1 MAASFAFLRD
11 VRPYKTAWRVQVK
24 VLHSW
29 RQYTSMT
36 AETLEL
42 IVSDDK
48 GCKIHASVKKDLVN
62 HYVNNLPVGD
72 WRFIE
77 NFQLTHASG
86 QFRRTNHLYK
96 MAFINGTVVTMSDPV
111 SDSNFL
117 SLAKFSKIQSGD
129 LNPSMLIDVM
139 GQIVNIGEIETI
151 EANNKPTTKIDFE
164 LRDETTN
171 TNTHLLLN
179 MDDIMAC
186 TLWGAFA
193 SQVYRACAESDGF
206 MVVCVLKFAKIKTYN
221 GNKSVS
227 NSFDASQLQINP
239 HFPEVDVFTQSNSN
253 CGLEYSRKTIT
264 ELLGSY
270 EINSRLMCTIYA
282 IDTDWAWYYFSC
294 CNCNKKVTPIH
305 QGSSANSTT
314 KAKPKL
320 WCDVCKIVVTRVVAK
335 YVMDSTG
342 DTKCLLFDSIAQD
355 IIGAHAY
362 VVLGDSFNE
371 IENHDDVPDQ
381 IKGLVGKTFLFLLTV
396 GKENIWGGK
405 DSYKVSKVLQMNGL
419 ITEEMSEESLDM
431 VNPAA
436 IVSGDQVNIC
446 TTNNMSEAFVGK
458 LSDGLVGKLSETV
471 VRISEKIVGK

>member
-164 LRDETTN
+164 LRDE
-171 TNTHLLLN
+171 

-221 GNKSVS
+221 GNKSEGK
-227 NSFDASQLQINP
+227 A
-239 HFPEVDVFTQSNSN
+239 
-253 CGLEYSRKTIT
+253 
-264 ELLGSY
+264 
-270 EINSRLMCTIYA
+270 RLMCTIYA

-320 WCDVCKIVVTRVVAK
+320 WCDVCKIVVTRVVAN
-335 YVMDSTG
+335 
-342 DTKCLLFDSIAQD
+342 IAQD

-436 IVSGDQVNIC
+436 IVSGDQLLLTYSQETN
-446 TTNNMSEAFVGK
+446 TTRK
-458 LSDGLVGKLSETV
+458 H
-471 VRISEKIVGK
+471 RIFQQLI